1 MSGKLVR
8 LGVALLLG
16 MVLAGCATALKTAD
30 TYAAQD
36 EWLKAVLEY
45 RKAYAAHPTD
55 IEFKSRLQQA
65 ELKAADFYY
74 KRGIQLLEQNN
85 LDGAIGQFQDGLVCM
100 PDHQKLQQAITDVTA
115 RKQADTLVAE
125 AISLRDGGKIPD
137 AIRKLRAALDVYPS
151 HHAATT
157 TLAALEQSREEQA
170 SKGLA
175 LASTAPITLNFRQ
188 TDLRQAFDFLAK
200 SFGVNIIYDEGVK
213 SAPVTLMAKGVTFD
227 QGLNL
232 LLATTRMFSK
242 RIGPNTILIAADNKE
257 KRGQYEDHMVR
268 NFQLNVVRAKDMADI
283 VKGLVSVKKIII
295 NEELNT
301 LLVRDTEDVI
311 QLVQR
316 IIDSND
322 RKPAEIILDVEI
334 LEVNRTKAEKLGLDL
349 NSYSVT
355 ASLPPPF
362 TVPVTGSI
370 RDAITNNAVMTIPA
384 ATLRLYKQDIDAQ
397 VLANPKIRVMSGK
410 SAKIH
415 IGDRVPLRAATII
428 DATGQTRTTFEYKD
442 IGIRLSV
449 EPTIN
454 LDNSALVKL
463 GLEVSALG
471 ENLGTVDEPAY
482 RIGTR
487 NADTVM
493 LLRDGETAILGG
505 LIRDEERNTRL
516 KVPGLGD
523 IPVVGSL
530 FTSYDNA
537 GGRTDVL
544 LTITPRVVRG
554 WEAQSR
560 ASQEFYSGT
569 ETLYRNAPVLTG
581 LQVSD
586 ANDEI
591 SVEGQ
596 SAQSL
601 EAGGSEVGG
610 AAGTG
615 GGAGGDARG
624 NAAGS
629 AVGNDAALN
638 PPPTSANPPAA
649 EAAATEADAAE
660 AESRIPMLQFAE
672 PVYEVSSG
680 QEIEV
685 EVRGSYLPAGA
696 RIPIQILYN
705 PQLLSFVS
713 ADQGGMTLRSFNASA
728 DSARGLITLTLETA
742 TQGGTS
748 GEGVSIAHMKLKGDK
763 SGISYLVYR
772 ASTIKTTNGADVSA
786 QVRASRVVV
795 K

>member
-1 MSGKLVR
+1 LQFISGKIAR
-8 LGVALLLG
+8 WGVALLLG
-16 MVLAGCATALKTAD
+16 AVLAGCATALKTAD
-30 TYAAQD
+30 TYASQD

-45 RKAYAAHPTD
+45 RKAYAARPTD
-55 IEFKSRLQQA
+55 IEYKSRLQQA

-74 KRGIQLLEQNN
+74 KRGIQLLEQGN

-125 AISLRDGGKIPD
+125 ATSLRDGGKLAD
-137 AIRKLRAALDVYPS
+137 AARKLHAALDVYPA
-151 HHAATT
+151 HRAASTM
-157 TLAALEQSREEQA
+157 LAVLEQRREEQA

-175 LASTAPITLNFRQ
+175 LASTAPVTLNFRQ

-213 SAPVTLMAKGVTFD
+213 STPVTLMAKDVTFD

-242 RIGPNTILIAADNKE
+242 RIGANTILIAADNKE
-257 KRGQYEDHMVR
+257 KRGQYEDHIVR

-362 TVPVTGSI
+362 TVPVNGSI

-384 ATLRLYKQDIDAQ
+384 ATLRLYKQDVDAQ
-397 VLANPKIRVMSGK
+397 VLANPKIRVLSGK
-410 SAKIH
+410 AAKIH

-463 GLEVSALG
+463 GLEVSSLG

-516 KVPGLGD
+516 RVPGLGD
-523 IPVVGSL
+523 IPLVGSL
-530 FTSYDNA
+530 FTSYDNS

-560 ASQEFYSGT
+560 GSLEFYSGT
-569 ETLYRNAPVLTG
+569 ENLYRNTPVLAG

-586 ANDEI
+586 GDA
-591 SVEGQ
+591 
-596 SAQSL
+596 
-601 EAGGSEVGG
+601 G
-610 AAGTG
+610 AADAPPPPSAEAMGPDNV
-615 GGAGGDARG
+615 AAADAAGDA
-624 NAAGS
+624 
-629 AVGNDAALN
+629 AVVGDAALN
-638 PPPTSANPPAA
+638 APPTTSDPRAPEPA
-649 EAAATEADAAE
+649 AAE
-660 AESRIPMLQFAE
+660 AEAAEPEARIPMLSFAD
-672 PVYEVSSG
+672 PVYEVGSG
-680 QEIEV
+680 QELEV
-685 EVRGSYLPAGA
+685 EVKGSYLPAGA
-696 RIPIQILYN
+696 TIPIQILYN

-713 ADQGGMTLRSFNASA
+713 AEQGGVTLRSFNASA
-728 DSARGLITLTLETA
+728 DS
-742 TQGGTS
+742 
-748 GEGVSIAHMKLKGDK
+748 
-763 SGISYLVYR
+763 
-772 ASTIKTTNGADVSA
+772 
-786 QVRASRVVV
+786 
-795 K
+795 

>member
-1 MSGKLVR
+1 LQFNSGKFAR
-8 LGVALLLG
+8 LGVALLLTV
-16 MVLAGCATALKTAD
+16 VLASCATALKNAD

-45 RKAYAAHPTD
+45 RKAYTSRPTD
-55 IEFKSRLQQA
+55 IEYKSRLQQA

-74 KRGIQLLEQNN
+74 KRGIQMLEQGN

-100 PDHQKLQQAITDVTA
+100 PDHQKLQQAIADVTA
-115 RKQADTLVAE
+115 RKQADTLVSE
-125 AISLRDGGKIPD
+125 AISLRDGGKLVD
-137 AIRKLRAALDVYPS
+137 AVRKLRAALDVYPA
-151 HHAATT
+151 HRTAAA
-157 TLAALEQSREEQA
+157 TLAALEQRREEQA

-188 TDLRQAFDFLAK
+188 TDLRQAFEFLAK
-200 SFGVNIIYDEGVK
+200 SFGVNIIFDDGVK

-242 RIGPNTILIAADNKE
+242 RIGANTILIAADNKD

-349 NSYSVT
+349 GSYSVT
-355 ASLPPPF
+355 ATLPPPF

-384 ATLRLYKQDIDAQ
+384 ATLRLYKQDIYSRL
-397 VLANPKIRVMSGK
+397 LANPKIRVMSGK
-410 SAKIH
+410 AAKIH

-442 IGIRLSV
+442 IGIRLAV

-471 ENLGTVDEPAY
+471 ENLGTIDEPAY

-554 WEAQSR
+554 WEAQTR

-569 ETLYRNAPVLTG
+569 ETLYRNSPVLTG

-586 ANDEI
+586 SDEI
-591 SVEGQ
+591 AVEGEQ
-596 SAQSL
+596 T
-601 EAGGSEVGG
+601 E
-610 AAGTG
+610 
-615 GGAGGDARG
+615 GGDAV
-624 NAAGS
+624 ATESASDAGVGET
-629 AVGNDAALN
+629 AVGADAALN
-638 PPPTSANPPAA
+638 PPPTTSTPAA
-649 EAAATEADAAE
+649 PDSTTPEASAPEPETRVPVLNFAD
-660 AESRIPMLQFAE
+660 
-672 PVYEVSSG
+672 PVYEVASG

-685 EVRGSYLPAGA
+685 EVKGSYLPAGA

-713 ADQGGMTLRSFNASA
+713 AEQGGMTLRSFNSSA

-742 TQGGTS
+742 NQGGAS
-748 GEGVSIAHMKLKGDK
+748 GEGVSIARMRLKGDK

-772 ASTIKTTNGADVSA
+772 ASTIKVTNGVDVSA

>member
-1 MSGKLVR
+1 MQFNSGKFAR
-8 LGVALLLG
+8 LGVALLLTV
-16 MVLAGCATALKTAD
+16 VLASCATALKNAD

-45 RKAYAAHPTD
+45 RKAYTSRPTD
-55 IEFKSRLQQA
+55 IEYKSRLQQA

-74 KRGIQLLEQNN
+74 KRGIQMLEQGN

-100 PDHQKLQQAITDVTA
+100 PDHQKLQQAIADVTA
-115 RKQADTLVAE
+115 RKQADTLVSE
-125 AISLRDGGKIPD
+125 AVSLRDGGKLVD
-137 AIRKLRAALDVYPS
+137 AVRKLRAALDVYPA
-151 HHAATT
+151 HRTAAA
-157 TLAALEQSREEQA
+157 TLAALEQRREEQA

-188 TDLRQAFDFLAK
+188 TDLRQAFEFLAK
-200 SFGVNIIYDEGVK
+200 SFGVNIIFDDGVK

-242 RIGPNTILIAADNKE
+242 RIGANTILIAADNKD

-349 NSYSVT
+349 GSYSVT
-355 ASLPPPF
+355 ATLPPPF

-384 ATLRLYKQDIDAQ
+384 ATLRLYKQDIDAR

-410 SAKIH
+410 AAKIH

-442 IGIRLSV
+442 IGIRLAV

-471 ENLGTVDEPAY
+471 ENLGTIDEPAY

-554 WEAQSR
+554 WEAQTR

-569 ETLYRNAPVLTG
+569 ETLYRNSPVLTG

-586 ANDEI
+586 SDEI
-591 SVEGQ
+591 AVEGEQ
-596 SAQSL
+596 TQ
-601 EAGGSEVGG
+601 
-610 AAGTG
+610 
-615 GGAGGDARG
+615 GGDAVATESASDASVG
-624 NAAGS
+624 ET
-629 AVGNDAALN
+629 AVGGDVALN
-638 PPPTSANPPAA
+638 PPPTTSTPVAPDNTTP
-649 EAAATEADAAE
+649 EASTPEPETRVPVLNFAD
-660 AESRIPMLQFAE
+660 
-672 PVYEVSSG
+672 PVYEVASG
-680 QEIEV
+680 QELEV
-685 EVRGSYLPAGA
+685 EVKGSYLPAGA

-713 ADQGGMTLRSFNASA
+713 AEQGGMTLRSFNSSA

-742 TQGGTS
+742 NQGGAS
-748 GEGVSIAHMKLKGDK
+748 GEGVSIARMRLKGDK

-772 ASTIKTTNGADVSA
+772 ASTIKVTNGVDVSA